1 MDIDTV
7 QTSCLSPKEKMKI
20 LKEEKCFVCQKTGHM
35 AWACPEK
42 PKGKGRGKTSETK
55 ARTTK
60 IKEVADDRD
69 KNEKVPS
76 SSKQE
81 DNPPEYGKEELVTAV
96 RHMKAEK
103 REAFM
108 EQLT

>member
-1 MDIDTV
+1 
-7 QTSCLSPKEKMKI
+7 
-20 LKEEKCFVCQKTGHM
+20 
-35 AWACPEK
+35 
-42 PKGKGRGKTSETK
+42 
-55 ARTTK
+55 
-60 IKEVADDRD
+60 VADDRD